1 MGRGA
6 GVGDSGRGFRER
18 AGAVIC
24 MTIEM
29 LKSLADHAL
38 EFGLECLQD
47 GGELHMMFHLALRA
61 GGIEMMVVAGDV
73 TNDEDLKAQLAATI
87 KARIAAGEIE
97 AVIMLSDT
105 WFAENIA
112 PEADRIRQAFRM
124 TIEQAA
130 AAGLCEKRE
139 AVMVRLE
146 SPIYWLHM
154 QQEYVRSGERIEVKG
169 ERTRTDSLDGGPNYK
184 ARFTNFFGPPA
195 ASEARR
201 V

>member
-1 MGRGA
+1 
-6 GVGDSGRGFRER
+6 
-18 AGAVIC
+18 
-24 MTIEM
+24 MTIEK
-29 LKSLADHAL
+29 LKDLADHAL
-38 EFGLECLQD
+38 EFGLGCLREK
-47 GGELHMMFHLALRA
+47 GSLHLMFQLVLRA
-61 GGIEMMVVAGDV
+61 GGIEVMMVAGDV
-73 TNDEDLKAQLAATI
+73 TNSEDAKAELAATI
-87 KARIAAGEIE
+87 KARAAAGELE
-97 AVIMLSDT
+97 AVIMLSDMF
-105 WFAENIA
+105 FAENIT
-112 PEADRIRQAFRM
+112 PEANKIRLAFRM

-154 QQEYVRSGERIEVKG
+154 QQEYVRAGDRIEVKG
-169 ERTRTDSLDGGPNYK
+169 EPVRTDSLDGGPNWQ

>member
-1 MGRGA
+1 
-6 GVGDSGRGFRER
+6 
-18 AGAVIC
+18 
-24 MTIEM
+24 MTIEK
-29 LKSLADHAL
+29 LKALADHAL

-47 GGELHMMFHLALRA
+47 GRELHLMFHLVLRA
-61 GGIEMMVVAGDV
+61 GGLEMMVVDSGI
-73 TNDEDLKAQLAATI
+73 TNSEDAKAELAATI

-105 WFAENIA
+105 WFAENIH
-112 PEADRIRQAFRM
+112 PEANKIRQAFRM

-154 QQEYVRSGERIEVKG
+154 QQEYVRSGDRIEVKG
-169 ERTRTDSLDGGPNYK
+169 ERSRTDSLDGGPNYK

-195 ASEARR
+195 AGEARR